1 MDRLESEIERIAS
14 ACGGKLGCAVVC
26 LEHPERGQASV
37 LGGDPFPCVESRA
50 FVLLCTVRHGHL
62 TTRHSVLSNLN
73 SMASTFKV
81 PLAVQ
86 LLRRVDAG
94 EISLDQMHT
103 MQPGDYHPGKM
114 RVRPVVESSPLRQ
127 YHRKP

>member
-1 MDRLESEIERIAS
+1 MQLVYTADLTMSDARPP
-14 ACGGKLGCAVVC
+14 KLC
-26 LEHPERGQASV
+26 
-37 LGGDPFPCVESRA
+37 
-50 FVLLCTVRHGHL
+50 
-62 TTRHSVLSNLN
+62 

-103 MQPGDYHPGKM
+103 MQPGDYHPGM
-114 RVRPVVESSPLRQ
+114 IFHLQRVVNINWHRFCQ
-127 YHRKP
+127 YDRAMLTPGDDCLIRVG

>member
-1 MDRLESEIERIAS
+1 M
-14 ACGGKLGCAVVC
+14 C
-26 LEHPERGQASV
+26 
-37 LGGDPFPCVESRA
+37 
-50 FVLLCTVRHGHL
+50 
-62 TTRHSVLSNLN
+62 

-103 MQPGDYHPGKM
+103 MQPGDYHPGKTCGLAIVIVSPVRKFWRRLVTYDCLI
-114 RVRPVVESSPLRQ
+114 RVG
-127 YHRKP
+127 